1 MSFLKIILNDSI
13 TNTPKKLCQKVTG
26 HKIYSGDYNS
36 QYGSYTPDEHSNRR
50 YVKGDQRKNLQTM
63 LDLQDKYGGDIYK
76 NDKDESFYLKNK
88 NGTFFNSGR
97 ALNAKTGKMTN
108 YNMSTGRFIVPTKTN
123 VTVQNNTRSTSQ
135 PTRPAQARRPIQ
147 STKPMQTVRPKGI
160 THTATYT
167 PSQNAEGVYAVKG
180 WQTNQWGGGKR
191 GVLNADVAKKLGLKE
206 GATAQ
211 DAQNFLRSKGYG
223 ITSDNY
229 WGKQSQAAFDDFVN
243 RSSIKA
249 ASAETPQLQTESERH
264 NYSTY
269 NPETKQYT
277 YNSNFEITP
286 QQLRDAGVTNFR
298 GYQNFMGNADNASNQ
313 YKSVYDFFNRVKEQN
328 SDTNFGDEDSFNKF
342 FGTSGNFGRRD
353 RNRIISAGATSQ
365 AAYDKVSPQGT
376 PITTRSDYGKQYDA
390 LYNALSEDDR
400 KVGNITWVNSGDK
413 RIPVYQAS
421 NGNYYRLG
429 EDNKLAQTGTYS
441 MGTDGKYSVSF
452 RNGGHLNKFQ
462 QGGQISMDERQMQQA
477 FLQYLMQKTGAQDES
492 QLEQVIQQL
501 GEDGLKQAYTQFMQE
516 MQQQQ
521 VQAAKFGA
529 KLNYIKKLNGQC
541 PEGMEMHYYKQGGRL
556 CRKCMQAKQNRE
568 EKESSSKPIDSFK
581 CGRKIKKNQK
591 GGSFQDAF
599 NNAYGKYRYFIYNGN
614 IYSAN
619 KIKNKAKDSGFQN
632 AQDNMEQLAA
642 QIPDWGPGKHLG
654 NFDSPN
660 QIANIKHTKNGSMVA
675 ELPEVIAIAKGPKKQ
690 SPQQKRRQYFNQWS
704 AFVNKWYPQ
713 MKGKFKSTLENL
725 GYTYDWDNGTY
736 SKHGIAYRLNNGQ
749 LQSQNIYNG
758 KFYDTHPSNMPGMPS
773 MGLRTYLQK

>member
-26 HKIYSGDYNS
+26 HKIYSRDYNS

-63 LDLQDKYGGDIYK
+63 IDLQDKYGGDIYK

-88 NGTFFNSGR
+88 NGTFFNNGR
-97 ALNAKTGKMTN
+97 ALNSKTGKMTN

-135 PTRPAQARRPIQ
+135 PTRPAQDRRHIQ

-167 PSQNAEGVYAVKG
+167 PGQNAEGVYAVKG
-180 WQTNQWGGGKR
+180 CQTNQWGGGKK
-191 GVLNADVAKKLGLKE
+191 GVLSADIAKKLGLKE

-243 RSSIKA
+243 RGSIKA
-249 ASAETPQLQTESERH
+249 TSVETPQLQTESERH

-298 GYQNFMGNADNASNQ
+298 GYQNFMDNADNASNQ
-313 YKSVYDFFNRVKEQN
+313 YKGVYDFFNRVKEQN
-328 SDTNFGDEDSFNKF
+328 SGTNFGDEESFNKF
-342 FGTSGNFGRRD
+342 FGTSGNFGLRD
-353 RNRIISAGATSQ
+353 RNRIIRAGATSQ
-365 AAYDKVSPQGT
+365 AAYDRVSPQGI

-390 LYNALSEDDR
+390 LNNALSEDDR
-400 KVGNITWVNSGDK
+400 RVGNITWVNSGDK
-413 RIPVYQAS
+413 QIPVYQAS
-421 NGNYYRLG
+421 NGNYYKVG
-429 EDNKLAQTGTYS
+429 EDGKLAQTGTYS

-452 RNGGHLNKFQ
+452 RNGGSLNKFQ
-462 QGGQISMDERQMQQA
+462 QGGQINMDEQQLQQA

-492 QLEQVIQQL
+492 QLEQVIQKL
-501 GEDGLKQAYTQFMQE
+501 GENGLKQAYAQFMQE

-541 PEGMEMHYYKQGGRL
+541 PEGTEMYYYKQGGRL
-556 CRKCMQAKQNRE
+556 CKKCLQSKQQFNRNE
-568 EKESSSKPIDSFK
+568 PSNPIDSFK

-591 GGSFQDAF
+591 GGSFKDAF
-599 NNAYGKYRYFIYNGN
+599 NAAYGKQRYFIWNGN

-619 KIKNKAKDSGFQN
+619 KIKDRAKDTAFQN
-632 AQDNMEQLAA
+632 AQDNLEQVAA
-642 QIPDWGPGKHLG
+642 QVPEWGAKKHLG
-654 NFDSPN
+654 NWNSPN
-660 QIANIKHTKNGSMVA
+660 QIANFKHQDNSVVA
-675 ELPEVIAIAKGPKKQ
+675 ELPEVTVIERKSLPEVIVTAKKPKD
-690 SPQQKRRQYFNQWS
+690 WS
-704 AFVNKWYPQ
+704 SALY
-713 MKGKFKSTLENL
+713 GKNTQNFL
-725 GYTYDWDNGTY
+725 GIPKID
-736 SKHGIAYRLNNGQ
+736 L
-749 LQSQNIYNG
+749 SQRIQNR
-758 KFYDTHPSNMPGMPS
+758 F
-773 MGLRTYLQK
+773 